1 MTGDAAVNIE
11 SLQSQNALY
20 RQILEGTIDSILA
33 VDERGQTTLI
43 NTAASRT
50 FGYSPDEFL
59 HVTPAQLFPPKSP
72 DGAEPQEV
80 IQALAGRKTW
90 LGAAVARRKDGSTFP
105 AMLFVSCADF
115 GNAAADGAAQSGA
128 WSILHVRDMAEQQRL
143 MDRLKYLSITD
154 ELTGAYNVRY
164 YWARLRYEF
173 VRSLRY
179 AQPLACLMADLD
191 RFKQVNDQHGH
202 LAGDEVLQRVA
213 RTMSS
218 TVREVDIVARYGGEE
233 FGIILPNTGA
243 AGAVKCAEN
252 IRNALASADFTVGQA
267 GGANMPAAIRVTVSI
282 GVTVLTPDISNEEQL
297 ASRAD
302 EALYRAKSEGR
313 NKVCLWSAADDPTIR
328 TAEAQ
333 PATARTVA
341 VPGRTQRTDRESL

>member
-1 MTGDAAVNIE
+1 MAGDAAVTIE
-11 SLQSQNALY
+11 SLQNQNALFH
-20 RQILEGTIDSILA
+20 QILEGAIDSILA
-33 VDERGQTTLI
+33 VDAGGRTTLI
-43 NTAASRT
+43 NSAASRT

-59 HVTPAQLFPPKSP
+59 HLTPAQLFPPKNP
-72 DGAEPQEV
+72 DGMEQQEV
-80 IQALAGRKTW
+80 IAALAGRKTW
-90 LGAAVARRKDGSTFP
+90 LGPAVARRKDGSTFP

-115 GNAAADGAAQSGA
+115 GNAPVAENSAQSGV

-143 MDRLKYLSITD
+143 VDRLKYLSITD

-173 VRSLRY
+173 VRSVRY

-191 RFKQVNDQHGH
+191 RFKKVNDQHGH
-202 LAGDEVLQRVA
+202 LAGDEVLQQVA

-252 IRNALASADFTVGQA
+252 IRNALAAADFRVGQA
-267 GGANMPAAIRVTVSI
+267 GGANPPAAIRVTVSI
-282 GVTVLTPDISNEEQL
+282 GVTVLTPDVAREEQL

-302 EALYRAKSEGR
+302 VALYRAKREGR
-313 NKVCLWSAADDPTIR
+313 NRVCLWSPADQQLVEKT
-328 TAEAQ
+328 
-333 PATARTVA
+333 
-341 VPGRTQRTDRESL
+341 